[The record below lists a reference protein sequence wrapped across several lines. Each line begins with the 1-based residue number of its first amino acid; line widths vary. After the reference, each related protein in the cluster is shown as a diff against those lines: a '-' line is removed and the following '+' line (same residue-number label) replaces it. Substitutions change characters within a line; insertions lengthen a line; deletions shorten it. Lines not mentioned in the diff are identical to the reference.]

1 MKLFKF
7 LRKIFKRK
15 NNKNIITD
23 VTVGKIKELNNLE
36 KIILEIIK
44 RNKTYINSNQ
54 LILELKSLNKEIS
67 APLLRLIIQ
76 NLRLNGHKIIAN
88 NKGYYFTDNK
98 KEIDKYV
105 LARIAEIDKE
115 KQVLYAIQK

>member
-23 VTVGKIKELNNLE
+23 VTFEKIKELNDLE

-44 RNKTYINSNQ
+44 RNKTYIKSNQ
-54 LILELKSLNKEIS
+54 LILELKLLDKEIS
-67 APLLRLIIQ
+67 PPLLRLIIQ

-105 LARIAEIDKE
+105 LARIAEIEKE
-115 KQVLYAIQK
+115 KRALYAIQK

>member
-23 VTVGKIKELNNLE
+23 VTFEKIKELNDLE

-54 LILELKSLNKEIS
+54 LILELKSLDKEIS

-105 LARIAEIDKE
+105 LARIAEIEKE
-115 KQVLYAIQK
+115 KRALYAIQK